1 MKPGLRYALLG
12 LAAYLV
18 FLIAVMPAHWAVR
31 FLPREVETAGVS
43 GSVWHGHAARIRYA
57 GYRLDDVDWRVRAPY
72 RLLWAQLPLR
82 LRIEKGSVSG
92 FTSLVLSPRS
102 LTLEDSDLNINLEVF
117 ERALRRFRVHLG
129 GMPVHLAAETLELR
143 RAGPGAARGTMRWD
157 QAAVRSPV
165 ALSLGTLNLDLSDAE
180 GGWVGALSNDSQ
192 EIRIGGRIRVGEG
205 WAWSSEIRL
214 APGPRADERLR
225 QALPLLGQP
234 DRSGTVVLKAS
245 GRLASTPQ
253 G

>member
-1 MKPGLRYALLG
+1 M
-12 LAAYLV
+12 
-18 FLIAVMPAHWAVR
+18 
-31 FLPREVETAGVS
+31 
-43 GSVWHGHAARIRYA
+43 
-57 GYRLDDVDWRVRAPY
+57 DRAPTSDEVRLNAAHEGGVFKTLLTY
-72 RLLWAQLPLR
+72 ARLSGPGWLQSAITLGGGSLAGALFLGVLTGTRLLWVQLPLR

-92 FTSLVLSPRS
+92 FTSLVLSPRA

-192 EIRIGGRIRVGEG
+192 EIRIGGSIRVGEG